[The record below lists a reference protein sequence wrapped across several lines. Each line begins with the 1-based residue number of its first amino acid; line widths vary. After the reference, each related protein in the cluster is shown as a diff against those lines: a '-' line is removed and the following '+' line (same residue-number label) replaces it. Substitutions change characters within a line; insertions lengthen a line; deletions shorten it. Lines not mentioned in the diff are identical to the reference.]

1 MAFAASRVR
10 VSLSRVAPVPSSP
23 VTRETGC
30 CVEHGLAESC
40 LTCSGVQR
48 PELSEGVVGALHGDT
63 TNKQTHTSIFVLRAQ
78 LHGTSH
84 GTSVVTI
91 QGGALT
97 TVQCFFCAPPRGV
110 LLLARRRAPAPRA
123 RRFQISAA
131 RSRVSVVVSTVALY
145 LRKNRACV
153 FNVTTLR
160 FTSTPHTRDAAHAH
174 STQTTHG
181 THTHDTVEPDS
192 RETRHTPSQCDQLHL
207 LRACLRAA
215 TGYIDLGAGVPAA
228 STGGCPA
235 AR

>member
-131 RSRVSVVVSTVALY
+131 RSRVSVVVTGQYRSLISPQKPRVCLQCYHITIYVDPAHT
-145 LRKNRACV
+145 RRSAR
-153 FNVTTLR
+153 TLH
-160 FTSTPHTRDAAHAH
+160 TDHTRDAHARH
-174 STQTTHG
+174 SG
-181 THTHDTVEPDS
+181 TGLTRDTPHPV
-192 RETRHTPSQCDQLHL
+192 TM
-207 LRACLRAA
+207 
-215 TGYIDLGAGVPAA
+215 
-228 STGGCPA
+228 
-235 AR
+235 